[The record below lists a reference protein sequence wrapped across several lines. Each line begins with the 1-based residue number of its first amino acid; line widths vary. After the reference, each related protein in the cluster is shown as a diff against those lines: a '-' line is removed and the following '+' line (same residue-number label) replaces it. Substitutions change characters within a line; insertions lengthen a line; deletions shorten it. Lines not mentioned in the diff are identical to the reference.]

1 MTNVNFVTSFN
12 ENLFVDTSYK
22 FLESVLSKWEPKIK
36 LNCYTHNVDLEN
48 YVVPDAKNITFNSL
62 HDVETYDSFHETFKK
77 HNGTEGE
84 TVDYN
89 WKLDALRWSHKVFAL
104 TESAF
109 NLVAAS
115 DNPGWLIWIDA
126 DSYTLNR
133 LTKKDI
139 LAILPEGADVVCL
152 ERTDQEYHEGAFMAF
167 NLNSQSTQDL
177 LGDLRGAYISG
188 EVFNYREWHDSFI
201 FTRLLTIYKAHGLKV
216 SNLGINAN
224 TEKLSAFEQSPLSSM
239 FLHFKGADAI
249 SLKNLR
255 DENGERFVSLSEDTT
270 HDILPSRY
278 TLLSDIMKHYKSEGT
293 IIETGTWNGG
303 RAIQMAM
310 TMFENTNKV
319 HYIGYDL
326 FEEATAQTDEE
337 EFNVKAHNRMSAV
350 EKRLT
355 DFSNIMLKRKSK
367 YFTFELIKGNTRE
380 TLEKSDADFVL
391 LGGGNS
397 FDTVNNE
404 YEKLKHNKVIVL
416 DNFYMTDNS
425 ERNVVEKY
433 QGVNKVFDSIKEN
446 LKENKKE
453 DEEGWASFED
463 TDTGVRKLI
472 LPSSDDVR
480 GGGISHI
487 CLILNDPDL
496 PEVPKKF
503 KQVPIVVNP
512 RDCVSKDYIRDN
524 IKSNLKMIDHN
535 RFMHR
540 ISPHNQTALIVS
552 GGPYLNIKEL
562 KDTIKENPGCKVVCV
577 KHSYNKLLENNIKP
591 WACVLLDPRP
601 ITGIS
606 THGIMRKDL
615 FKKVDP
621 STKFFVASMTDPS
634 VTEHLIKKKADIYG
648 WHAFTE
654 SLREEDE
661 RGIQIINNQVHLID
675 ELGIPQG
682 STLITG
688 GTCAAMRA
696 IGIMNTM
703 GFREMHL
710 FGFDC
715 SMEEPTEKQMEETT
729 GAEDEEPKS
738 KYMKVTVNDKDFW
751 TTGELLAMA
760 QDCERTFRDD
770 NSAINFTYH
779 GEETMVAE
787 LWRIIESERP
797 LPNFKEVFDD

>member
-133 LTKKDI
+133 LTQKDI

-337 EFNVKAHNRMSAV
+337 EFNVKPHNRMSAV

-524 IKSNLKMIDHN
+524 IKSNLKMIDHS

-661 RGIQIINNQVHLID
+661 RGVQIVNNQVHLVD